1 MKKSVIVLIVM
12 LSMVSAVVAE
22 EAIRN
27 TIDISVPTSI
37 IVDIIRE
44 MHIDVFLGV
53 LNDMAGSNRALAV
66 GIPLGGTHE
75 ITVRD
80 QRFTET
86 IHESMPIGSC
96 NYVFYAADGDED
108 LYVKDRDYIVNIG
121 VWDGLNF
128 KEQTQASKGVL
139 MFDEEYPLVRITLE
153 YGPEWNKNV
162 ARSINGH
169 FEYRCK

>member
-1 MKKSVIVLIVM
+1 MKKGVIVLIVM
-12 LSMVSAVVAE
+12 LSVVSVVVAE

-53 LNDMAGSNRALAV
+53 FNDIAESNRALAL

-80 QRFTET
+80 SRFKET
-86 IHESMPIGSC
+86 IQGSMPIGTC
-96 NYVFYAADGDED
+96 NYVFYTTDVERM
-108 LYVKDRDYIVNIG
+108 LYAKDRDYIFNIG

-128 KEQTQASKGVL
+128 REQTRASKGVL
-139 MFDEEYPLVRITLE
+139 VFDEEYPLVRISLE
-153 YGPEWNKNV
+153 AGPEWDPGK
-162 ARSINGH
+162 STMKGY